1 MGHRI
6 DEYFNDSH
14 EMRGICKDQEWSC
27 SLKRGHNSLISSL
40 QTIEWESDHGCVCVT
55 SCCCSLFSSCSHD
68 PIPSLQD
75 SQETKSQSGR
85 RLELESGP
93 QTEARS
99 LNILVVW
106 LEQVPYPW
114 KMRGMVSDIPCAGCA
129 YQMRLCMRKCPVR
142 QKALSKY
149 SLLLLVNLQW
159 KIILR
164 T

>member
-1 MGHRI
+1 MSTLMIAMKWEAYAKTKHGTAHWRI
-6 DEYFNDSH
+6 
-14 EMRGICKDQEWSC
+14 
-27 SLKRGHNSLISSL
+27 HNSLISSL
-40 QTIEWESDHGCVCVT
+40 QTIEWGSDHGCVCVT
-55 SCCCSLFSSCSHD
+55 SCCCSLFFSCSHD
-68 PIPSLQD
+68 PIPPLQD
-75 SQETKSQSGR
+75 SRETKSRSRR

-114 KMRGMVSDIPCAGCA
+114 KMRGMVSNILFAGGA

-142 QKALSKY
+142 QKALSKC
-149 SLLLLVNLQW
+149 SLLLLVNLQR

>member
-6 DEYFNDSH
+6 DKYFNDSH
-14 EMRGICKDQEWSC
+14 EMRGICKDQEWSY

-99 LNILVVW
+99 LNILVV
-106 LEQVPYPW
+106 
-114 KMRGMVSDIPCAGCA
+114 
-129 YQMRLCMRKCPVR
+129 
-142 QKALSKY
+142 
-149 SLLLLVNLQW
+149 
-159 KIILR
+159 
-164 T
+164 